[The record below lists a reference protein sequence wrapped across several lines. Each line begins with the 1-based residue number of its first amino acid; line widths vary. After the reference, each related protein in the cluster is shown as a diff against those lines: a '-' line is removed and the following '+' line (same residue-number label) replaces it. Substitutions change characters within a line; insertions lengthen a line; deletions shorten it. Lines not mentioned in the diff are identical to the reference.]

1 MTFGEVEAAPHQLQL
16 CGHAFYLILL
26 SRIGALWLS
35 QMQAGFGT
43 LIDEY
48 VSGMGMLNG
57 WSEQGLLFSLK
68 YDEVSSVV
76 PE

>member
-16 CGHAFYLILL
+16 CGNAFYLIC
-26 SRIGALWLS
+26 SAESEPCGSHRCKPALVH
-35 QMQAGFGT
+35 

-57 WSEQGLLFSLK
+57 WSEQDLLFSLM

>member
-1 MTFGEVEAAPHQLQL
+1 
-16 CGHAFYLILL
+16 
-26 SRIGALWLS
+26 
-35 QMQAGFGT
+35 MQAGFGT